1 MAAAL
6 VGGAFLSASLQVLFD
21 RIASR
26 EVLDYV
32 RGKRHYDGLLE
43 KLETK
48 LLSVKV
54 VLDDAELKQ
63 MRNPAVKMWLDK
75 LKYAADDADN
85 LLDDIA
91 TDALERK
98 VMEAEPITST
108 CNMRNI
114 FSNFIHS
121 KDRDRVTKMEEIL
134 DKLES
139 MAQQKGDLGLEQ
151 GRGEKPYSSRLPS
164 TSLIPESQVYGRD
177 DDKDAIIKM
186 LLSDDVG
193 SGKIGVIPIVGMG
206 GIGKTTLA
214 QAVFNDNE
222 VKELFELKAWVCV
235 SEEFDVCKVT
245 KTILDE
251 IDSQPCDPKNL
262 NSLQVRLVE
271 KLRGKKFLIVLDDV
285 WRENSNDWD
294 VMSRPFQNGAQGSK
308 IIVTTRSDNVAKS
321 MRPTSTYS
329 LKILSDEDCLRLF
342 AWHALEC
349 EDFAAHSDLEKIGR
363 EIVKKCKGLPLAA
376 KALGGVLWSTRD
388 FLQWERIVKSEIWH
402 LTDEKS
408 DILPALRLSYH
419 YLPSHLKRCFAYC
432 SIFPKD
438 FKFDKE
444 ELIQL
449 WMAENLLHPQ
459 NSESFEDV
467 GDEYFKD
474 LLSRSFFQKSD
485 DSSIVMH
492 DLMVD
497 LAAFVSGKVCVQ
509 LDRENQNDRDNPNE
523 FVTMARHLGYSRGS
537 HDSYEKFNCVF
548 EASHLRTF
556 YGVGSDYRS
565 SYVSKEVIT
574 SLFFKLRCL
583 RVLSFKGYRNISQLP
598 DSMGKLR
605 HLRYLDLSFTSIR
618 RLPESIC
625 LLFNLQTLKLRDC
638 RDLIS
643 LPKDMHCLIN
653 LRYLCFSG
661 NSLLDMPIQ
670 ISKLKNLQ
678 KLDTFVVG
686 KDDGAN
692 IAELKELPNLRG
704 ALGVKNLQHVKKVE
718 DALQAKL
725 VDKKYLEELEL
736 EWGAKTDDDSKHQ
749 RDILEKLLPNS
760 NLKRLKIMG
769 YGGTTF
775 PKWVGDRSLCTNIVG
790 LSLAN
795 CKYCDS
801 LPPLGQLSSLKSLEI
816 DSFDGIV
823 CVGAEFYGNCSSS
836 VVKPFASLESL
847 RFSSMPKWEVWSMP
861 VEDADQA
868 FPKLRQLQ
876 VHSCK
881 MLTGDL
887 PHFLHSLTS
896 LHISCCEKLAC
907 SLPKMPIVSS
917 IYLWNCKELK
927 IDSYSFTENRSLT
940 SLEIGDASK
949 FVSVMDSSYES
960 LESLS
965 LSDLPASLKSFP
977 LDSFPKIKSL
987 SIRDSPNL
995 ESISVSDRLCQ
1006 ALTSLSYL
1014 RIWGCPNFIMFPGD
1028 GFTFP
1033 SVTRLS
1039 IGRCD
1044 RLKFLP
1050 ETLHNLFPSLQDLS
1064 IDNCPE
1070 VESFSVIGLPLQHL
1084 RIIECEKLLN
1094 SNWMSW
1100 NLKTLPNLTRFEIA
1114 RSGDVT
1120 SFPEE
1125 GLLPPTLTSLD
1136 IYSLSSL
1143 ETLDNSGL
1151 LALTSLKGLSIGDC
1165 PKLNALPEEGLPTSL
1180 EGLSISGCPL
1190 LETLDNSGLGAL
1202 TSLVYL
1208 GISNCP
1214 KLKTIPEEGLPTS
1227 LQQLSISYCP
1237 LLEKKCKRKKGKY
1250 WTKIAHIP
1258 RIEINYRAVND
1269 I

>member
-26 EVLDYV
+26 EVLDHV
-32 RGKRHYDGLLE
+32 RGKRHCCELLE
-43 KLETK
+43 KLKIK
-48 LLSVKV
+48 LLSVNV

-63 MRNPAVKMWLDK
+63 IRNPAVKMWLDE

-98 VMEAEPITST
+98 VMEAEPRTST
-108 CNMRNI
+108 RNMRNI
-114 FSNFIHS
+114 FSNFFSS
-121 KDRDRVTKMEEIL
+121 KDQDRVTKMEEIL
-134 DKLES
+134 GKLEYI
-139 MAQQKGDLGLEQ
+139 AQQKDGLGLKES
-151 GRGEKPYSSRLPS
+151 RGEKPYSSRTPS
-164 TSLIPESQVYGRD
+164 TSVIPESQVYGRD
-177 DDKDAIIKM
+177 ADKDAIIKM
-186 LLSDDVG
+186 LQSDDVG

-214 QAVFNDNE
+214 QKVFNDNE
-222 VKELFELKAWVCV
+222 VKESFELKAWVCV
-235 SEEFDVCKVT
+235 SEEFDSCTVT
-245 KTILDE
+245 KTILE
-251 IDSQPCDPKNL
+251 AIDLRPCDLKDL
-262 NSLQVRLVE
+262 NSLQVQLAE

-285 WRENSNDWD
+285 WHENYVDW
-294 VMSRPFQNGAQGSK
+294 VKMSSPFQNGAQGSK
-308 IIVTTRSDNVAKS
+308 IIVTTRIDKVANIMGS
-321 MRPTSTYS
+321 VPTYY
-329 LKILSDEDCLRLF
+329 LKILSDKDCLQILSR
-342 AWHALEC
+342 HALEC
-349 EDFAAHSDLEKIGR
+349 EDFAAHSELEKIGG
-363 EIVKKCKGLPLAA
+363 EIAKKCKGLPLAA
-376 KALGGVLWSTRD
+376 IALGGVLRSTSND
-388 FLQWERIVKSEIWH
+388 HQEWKRIVKSEIWDF
-402 LTDEKS
+402 TDGES
-408 DILPALRLSYH
+408 NILPALRLSYH

-459 NSESFEDV
+459 NNKRIEDV

-497 LAAFVSGKVCVQ
+497 LAAFVSGKSCVQ
-509 LDRENQNDRDNPNE
+509 LDRKNPNE
-523 FVTMARHLGYSRGS
+523 FVTMASHLGYSRGF
-537 HDSYEKFNCVF
+537 HDSYEKLNCVF

-556 YGVGSDYRS
+556 YVARPDFRISTVCKE
-565 SYVSKEVIT
+565 VSKEVVP

-583 RVLSFKGYRNISQLP
+583 RVLSLHGYHNISQLP

-618 RLPESIC
+618 SLPESIC
-625 LLFNLQTLKLRDC
+625 LLFNLQTLKLRGC
-638 RDLIS
+638 RDLIR
-643 LPKDMHCLIN
+643 LPKDMHRLIN

-661 NSLLDMPIQ
+661 YSLLDMPIQ

-704 ALGVKNLQHVKKVE
+704 ALRVENLQNVKKVE

-725 VDKKYLEELEL
+725 IDKKYLEELEL
-736 EWGAKTDDDSKHQ
+736 EWGAKTNDDSKQ
-749 RDILEKLLPNS
+749 ERDILDKLLPNS
-760 NLKRLKIMG
+760 NLKRLIIRG

-775 PKWVGDRSLCTNIVG
+775 PNWVGDRSLCSNIVD
-790 LSLAN
+790 LSLVN
-795 CKYCDS
+795 CEYCYS
-801 LPPLGQLSSLKSLEI
+801 LPPLGQLMSLKSLCI
-816 DSFDGIV
+816 ASFDGIV
-823 CVGAEFYGNCSSS
+823 GVGAEFYGNCSSA
-836 VVKPFASLESL
+836 VKPFASLEFL
-847 RFSSMPKWEVWSMP
+847 TFSHMPNWEVWSMP

-868 FPKLRQLQ
+868 FPKLRRLY
-876 VHSCK
+876 VGACK

-896 LHISCCEKLAC
+896 LHISYCEKLAC
-907 SLPKMPIVSS
+907 SLPKMPVVKS
-917 IYLWNCKELK
+917 ISLWNCKERK
-927 IDSYSFTENRSLT
+927 IDSYSFTANL
-940 SLEIGDASK
+940 I
-949 FVSVMDSSYES
+949 SSYES
-960 LESLS
+960 LEYLS

-987 SIRDSPNL
+987 EIRHSPNL

-1006 ALTSLSYL
+1006 TLTSLTL
-1014 RIWGCPNFIMFPGD
+1014 TVCPNFIMFPGD

-1033 SVTRLS
+1033 SLTRLW
-1039 IGRCD
+1039 IEECD

-1050 ETLHNLFPSLQDLS
+1050 ETLHNLFPSLQHLR
-1064 IDNCPE
+1064 IHNCPE
-1070 VESFSVIGLPLQHL
+1070 VESFSVIGLPLKLQYL
-1084 RIIECEKLLN
+1084 AIRQCEKLLN

-1100 NLKTLPNLTRFEIA
+1100 NLKTLPNLTYFEILG
-1114 RSGDVT
+1114 SGDVT

-1125 GLLPPTLTSLD
+1125 GLLPSTLTSLN
-1136 IYSLSSL
+1136 ISSLSS
-1143 ETLDNSGL
+1143 
-1151 LALTSLKGLSIGDC
+1151 
-1165 PKLNALPEEGLPTSL
+1165 
-1180 EGLSISGCPL
+1180 

-1202 TSLVYL
+1202 TSLKQL
-1208 GISNCP
+1208 ESRD
-1214 KLKTIPEEGLPTS
+1214 LQLP
-1227 LQQLSISYCP
+1227 
-1237 LLEKKCKRKKGKY
+1237 
-1250 WTKIAHIP
+1250 
-1258 RIEINYRAVND
+1258 
-1269 I
+1269 

>member
-1 MAAAL
+1 MAAEL
-6 VGGAFLSASLQVLFD
+6 VVGAFLSASLDVLFD

-43 KLETK
+43 KLKIK
-48 LLSVKV
+48 LLSVSV

-63 MRNPAVKMWLDK
+63 IRNPAVKMWLDE

-98 VMEAEPITST
+98 VMEAEPMTST
-108 CNMRNI
+108 SNMRNI
-114 FSNFIHS
+114 FSNFFHS
-121 KDRDRVTKMEEIL
+121 NDRYRVTKMEEIL
-134 DKLES
+134 GTLEYI
-139 MAQQKGDLGLEQ
+139 AQQKDDLGLKV

-164 TSLIPESQVYGRD
+164 TSLIPKSQVYGRD
-177 DDKDAIIKM
+177 ADKDAIIKM

-193 SGKIGVIPIVGMG
+193 SGVIPIVGMG

-214 QAVFNDNE
+214 QAVFNNNE

-245 KTILDE
+245 KTILEE
-251 IDSQPCDPKNL
+251 IDSRPCDIKDL

-285 WRENSNDWD
+285 WHENSSDWD
-294 VMSRPFQNGAQGSK
+294 LMSRPFQNGAQGSK
-308 IIVTTRSDNVAKS
+308 IIVTTRSDKVAEI
-321 MRPTSTYS
+321 MRSASTYS

-376 KALGGVLWSTRD
+376 KALGGVLWSTKD
-388 FLQWERIVKSEIWH
+388 VLQWERIVKSEIWD
-402 LTDEKS
+402 LTDQES

-449 WMAENLLHPQ
+449 WMAENLLGHPQ
-459 NSESFEDV
+459 ENKRIEDV
-467 GDEYFKD
+467 GDKYFTE
-474 LLSRSFFQKSD
+474 LLSRSFFQKSGK
-485 DSSIVMH
+485 SSIVMH

-497 LAAFVSGKVCVQ
+497 LAAFVSGKFCVQ
-509 LDRENQNDRDNPNE
+509 LDRENPNE
-523 FVTMARHLGYSRGS
+523 FVMMARHLGYSRGF
-537 HDSYEKFNCVF
+537 HDSCEKFNCVF

-556 YGVGSDYRS
+556 YGVGLDYRS
-565 SYVSKEVIT
+565 SSVSKEVVT

-583 RVLSFKGYRNISQLP
+583 RVLSFKGYRNIRQLP

-605 HLRYLDLSFTSIR
+605 HLRYLDLSQTPIR
-618 RLPESIC
+618 SLLESIC

-638 RDLIS
+638 HDLIR
-643 LPKDMHCLIN
+643 LPKDMHRLIN
-653 LRYLCFSG
+653 LRCLCFSG
-661 NSLLDMPIQ
+661 DSLLDMPIQ

-692 IAELKELPNLRG
+692 IVELKELPNLRG
-704 ALGVKNLQHVKKVE
+704 ALRVKNLQNVLKIE
-718 DALQAKL
+718 DALQAQL
-725 VDKKYLEELEL
+725 MDKKYLEKLEL
-736 EWGAKTDDDSKHQ
+736 GWGAKTDDDSKHE
-749 RDILEKLLPNS
+749 RDILDKLLPNS
-760 NLKRLKIMG
+760 NLKKLTIRG

-775 PKWVGDRSLCTNIVG
+775 PNWVGDRSLCSNIVD
-790 LSLAN
+790 LSLWD
-795 CKYCDS
+795 CEYCYS
-801 LPPLGQLSSLKSLEI
+801 LPPLGLLMSLKSLCI
-816 DSFDGIV
+816 ARCDGIV
-823 CVGAEFYGNCSSS
+823 SVGAEFYGNCSS
-836 VVKPFASLESL
+836 VVQPFASLEFL
-847 RFSSMPKWEVWSMP
+847 RFFNMPNWEVWSMP

-868 FPKLRQLQ
+868 FPKLRQLE
-876 VHSCK
+876 VDSCK
-881 MLTGDL
+881 MLSGDL
-887 PHFLHSLTS
+887 PHFLLSLTS
-896 LHISCCEKLAC
+896 LRISNCEKLAC

-917 IYLWNCKELK
+917 VFLWNCKELK
-927 IDSYSFTENRSLT
+927 IDSYSFTENRSLK
-940 SLEIGDASK
+940 SLRIDGASK
-949 FVSVMDSSYES
+949 FVFVMESSYES

-987 SIRDSPNL
+987 DIRDSPNL

-1006 ALTSLSYL
+1006 GLTSLTL
-1014 RIWGCPNFIMFPGD
+1014 NVCPNFIMFPGD

-1033 SVTRLS
+1033 SLTRLS
-1039 IGRCD
+1039 MVKCD

-1050 ETLHNLFPSLQDLS
+1050 ETLHNLFPSLRSL
-1064 IDNCPE
+1064 
-1070 VESFSVIGLPLQHL
+1070 
-1084 RIIECEKLLN
+1084 IISDCKKLIN
-1094 SNWMSW
+1094 SRMSW
-1100 NLKTLPNLTRFEIA
+1100 NLKTLPNLTTFEIA

-1125 GLLPPTLTSLD
+1125 GLLPPTLTLFD
-1136 IYSLSSL
+1136 IQSLSSL
-1143 ETLDNSGL
+1143 ETLDNRGL
-1151 LALTSLKGLSIGDC
+1151 GALTSLK
-1165 PKLNALPEEGLPTSL
+1165 KLKIHYCLKLKTIPDEGLPTSL
-1180 EGLSISGCPL
+1180 EELSISECPL

-1202 TSLVYL
+1202 TSLKTL
-1208 GISNCP
+1208 WISDCP
-1214 KLKTIPEEGLPTS
+1214 KLNALPEKGLPTS
-1227 LQQLSISYCP
+1227 ITELSIWDCP
-1237 LLEKKCKRKKGKY
+1237 LLEEKCEREKGEY

-1258 RIEINYRAVND
+1258 SIRINGQFVNY